1 MAISTEDRRPEALK
15 RAWENVEN
23 RWDGDPRSPVLES
36 WRAERLEQVRALV
49 ARQSVFYSRRAE
61 QLGRQWTGEFTT
73 KADLVEA
80 GLDILAGSVAEAE
93 VYYETTG
100 TTGPP
105 TPCPRG
111 ELEVWASNRT
121 LIRAWTSMLAQ
132 DGRPSVVA
140 IMGPSELY
148 AFGDVFGAV
157 ARTVGVPQV
166 KLWPDSPRVGLSKAL
181 RILRQ
186 LKVTHVV
193 CAPSMVL
200 ELAEVASAA
209 GLSPQ
214 DFAIKRFLVLG
225 ELSTPEFRSSA
236 ESFWPGARVSPAMY
250 GSQEA
255 LCVASGW
262 PDGSLRLNELNYHV
276 ELVNPHDGAPVA
288 VGQVG
293 ELVVTSLIP
302 GLRPMIRFRTGD
314 LVALE
319 PGPLDGYPGRTLTVL
334 GRVADQVLTGDGRRV
349 SAYDVER
356 SALQDLQGCL
366 GYQVLIAGSHQ
377 SPEARL
383 RLLVPDPANRTP
395 EVGKALGDL
404 LAMPLTV
411 EFADSLNPRTKTGA
425 TASWKAARLVDS
437 RSSR

>member
-1 MAISTEDRRPEALK
+1 M
-15 RAWENVEN
+15 EN
-23 RWDGDPRSPVLES
+23 RWDGDPRSPTLES
-36 WRAERLEQVRALV
+36 WRAERLEQVRALT
-49 ARQSVFYSRRAE
+49 ARESVFYSRRAE
-61 QLGRQWTGEFTT
+61 QMGPRWSGEFTT

-80 GLDILAGSVAEAE
+80 GMDILAGSVAEAE

-121 LIRAWTSMLAQ
+121 LVRAWTSMLAE
-132 DGRPSVVA
+132 DGRPAVVA

-148 AFGDVFGAV
+148 AFGDVFGSV
-157 ARTVGVPQV
+157 ARTLEVPQV

-186 LKVTHVV
+186 LQVTHVV

-200 ELAEVASAA
+200 ELAEVVSAA
-209 GLSPQ
+209 GLSSQ

-225 ELSTPEFRSSA
+225 ELSTPDFRSNA

-262 PDGSLRLNELNYHV
+262 PDGSLRLNELNYHF
-276 ELVNPHDGAPVA
+276 ELVNPHDGSPAA
-288 VGQVG
+288 GQVG
-293 ELVVTSLIP
+293 ELVVTSLVP

-319 PGPLDGYPGRTLTVL
+319 TDPCHEYPGRRLTVL

-356 SALQDLQGCL
+356 LALKNVQGCL
-366 GYQVLIAGSHQ
+366 GYQVLITGSSQ
-377 SPEARL
+377 LPAARL
-383 RLLVPDPANRTP
+383 RLLVPDPADRTQG
-395 EVGKALGDL
+395 VGEALGEL

-411 EFADSLNPRTKTGA
+411 EFTDSLSPRTKTGA
-425 TASWKAARLVDS
+425 TASWKTARLVDS

>member
-1 MAISTEDRRPEALK
+1 M
-15 RAWENVEN
+15 EN
-23 RWDGDPRSPVLES
+23 RWDGDPRSPILES
-36 WRAERLEQVRALV
+36 WRAERLEQVRALA
-49 ARQSVFYSRRAE
+49 ARKSVFYSRRAE
-61 QLGRQWTGEFTT
+61 QLGDRWTGEFTT

-121 LIRAWTSMLAQ
+121 LIRAWTSMLAE
-132 DGRPSVVA
+132 DGRPAVVA

-157 ARTVGVPQV
+157 ARALGVPQV

-186 LKVTHVV
+186 LQVTHVV

-209 GLSPQ
+209 GLSPR

-225 ELSTPEFRSSA
+225 ELSTPEFRSNA
-236 ESFWPGARVSPAMY
+236 ESFWPGTRVSPAMY

-262 PDGSLRLNELNYHV
+262 PDGTLRLNELNYHF
-276 ELVNPHDGAPVA
+276 ELVNPHDGAPA
-288 VGQVG
+288 AGQVG

-302 GLRPMIRFRTGD
+302 GLRPMNRFRTGD
-314 LVALE
+314 LVALGTS
-319 PGPLDGYPGRTLTVL
+319 PNDGYPGRMLTVL
-334 GRVADQVLTGDGRRV
+334 GRVADQVLTGEGQRV

-356 SALQDLQGCL
+356 LALQDLQGCL
-366 GYQVLIAGSHQ
+366 GYQVLVDGSHQ
-377 SPEARL
+377 SPAARL

-395 EVGKALGDL
+395 EVGRALVDL
-404 LAMPLTV
+404 LAMPVAV
-411 EFADSLNPRTKTGA
+411 EFADSLSPRTKTGA

-437 RSSR
+437 RSAQ